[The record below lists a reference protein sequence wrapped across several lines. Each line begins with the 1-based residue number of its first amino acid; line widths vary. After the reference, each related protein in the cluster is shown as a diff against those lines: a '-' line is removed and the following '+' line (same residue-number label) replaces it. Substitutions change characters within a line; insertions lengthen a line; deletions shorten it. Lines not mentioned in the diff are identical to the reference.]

1 MYVAAEHVRQR
12 GLDPEKLV
20 YECWREVQSDP
31 QSTTRFCLDHPFRH
45 WSGFYRTSLIE
56 ESLNSRAELY
66 FVHGSEDE
74 QNFVGG
80 FDMMRAELAAKG
92 RGAVFERLE
101 GAGHSM
107 DLPSEVTPE
116 GLLNVFERLA
126 SWFLAE

>member
-1 MYVAAEHVRQR
+1 M
-12 GLDPEKLV
+12 L
-20 YECWREVQSDP
+20 
-31 QSTTRFCLDHPFRH
+31 
-45 WSGFYRTSLIE
+45 E
-56 ESLNSRAELY
+56 ESLKSTAELY

-92 RGAVFERLE
+92 RGAVFKRLE

-116 GLLNVFERLA
+116 GLLNVFEGLA
-126 SWFLAE
+126 GWLLAE